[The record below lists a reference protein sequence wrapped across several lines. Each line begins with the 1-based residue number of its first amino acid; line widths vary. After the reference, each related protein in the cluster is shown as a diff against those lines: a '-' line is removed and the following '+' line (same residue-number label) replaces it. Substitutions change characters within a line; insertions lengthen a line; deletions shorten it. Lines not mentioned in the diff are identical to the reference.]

1 MIKTANSI
9 EEAIQEAI
17 AEIKTKLWVI
27 DAEQDPCISEEK
39 PCNYVRKYLN
49 VFHKVRGGEG
59 TTWSGKELYINK
71 DDFTYKWHYG
81 GAEVEPAPT
90 PTKDFFESKIEEV
103 KTTMALDH
111 LEIVSVNE
119 EAESA
124 ILLAIKTDTGNNAF
138 TYKVKAWK
146 TGTDTYEYK
155 IIEKTA
161 VG

>member
-1 MIKTANSI
+1 MANSI

-17 AEIKTKLWVI
+17 DEIKTKEWVI
-27 DAEQDPCISEEK
+27 DAEQDPHLLEDK

-71 DDFTYKWHYG
+71 DDFTWKWHYG
-81 GAEVEPAPT
+81 GAEVEPLPT
-90 PTKDFFESKIEEV
+90 PTRDFLKSKLDEV
-103 KTTMALDH
+103 KTVMGLDH
-111 LEIVSVNE
+111 LEIVEINE
-119 EAESA
+119 DAESA
-124 ILLAIKTDTGNNAF
+124 ILLAIKTDTGNTAF

-146 TGTDTYEYK
+146 TGTDTFDYR
-155 IIEKTA
+155 IIEKTV